1 MLLNALVMLLLLGLT
16 KAQNA
21 TEPAVNATERATT
34 EAATQPSTG
43 SVTVNATEGA
53 TTEPPPDSLSVK
65 CTTDG
70 MMVTLD
76 IRYHPNIAVD
86 KVTLSDAN
94 CKLADLGDLNA
105 THISLNAPLD
115 SCMTNHT
122 TDGDNIIYQ
131 NRLVTETR
139 ESAGAAIISREFQA
153 EFPFKCTYPRS
164 AIVSVASFSPRE
176 KVIYTR
182 TAEYGNFTFT
192 MDMYETDA
200 YETPYADYPV
210 RVDLNEPMYLEV
222 QVKSNDS
229 MLVLIPVKCWGTAEP
244 EPDDDKSYAF
254 IDNGCGKDETLDF
267 DYELSAV
274 QRFQLDAFRFLGES
288 ADAVVYLHCSVE
300 ACRSADNDSRC
311 AEGCTDSARRK
322 RRGAQFDAITEETV
336 TIGPVGLERKS
347 AARKQQKSASSLT
360 IFAAVAGVLAVV
372 VFALVVA
379 LVILYKRYRNPQTA
393 SRVVYTKT
401 SSDDNK
407 QLV

>member
-21 TEPAVNATERATT
+21 TQPAVNATEPAT
-34 EAATQPSTG
+34 
-43 SVTVNATEGA
+43 TEGA

-76 IRYHPNIAVD
+76 ITYHPNIAVD

-94 CKLADLGDLNA
+94 CKLADLGGLNA
-105 THISLNAPLD
+105 THIWLNAPLD

-122 TDGDNIIYQ
+122 TDGDTIIYQ

-153 EFPFKCTYPRS
+153 EFPFRCTYPRS

-210 RVDLNEPMYLEV
+210 RVDLNDPMYLEV

-244 EPDDDKSYAF
+244 EQDDDKSYAF

-267 DYELSAV
+267 DYKLSAV

-311 AEGCTDSARRK
+311 AEGCTENARRK
-322 RRGAQFDAITEETV
+322 RRGAQFDALTEETV
-336 TIGPVGLERKS
+336 TIGPVELGLERKS

-379 LVILYKRYRNPQTA
+379 LVILYKRYRNPQSA